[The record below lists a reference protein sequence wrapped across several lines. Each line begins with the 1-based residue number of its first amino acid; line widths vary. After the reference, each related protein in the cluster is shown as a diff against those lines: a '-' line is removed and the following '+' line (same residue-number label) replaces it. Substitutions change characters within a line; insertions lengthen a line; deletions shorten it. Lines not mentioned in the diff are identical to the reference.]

1 MSLACPGVPGGQG
14 RDGTTLHPKERLPV
28 ENRKEPTMIEL
39 FCLPPAA
46 LAHPPELP
54 PLPLWLQLGLAGAV
68 ALVIALALTL
78 S

>member
-1 MSLACPGVPGGQG
+1 
-14 RDGTTLHPKERLPV
+14 
-28 ENRKEPTMIEL
+28 MIPEL
-39 FCLPPAA
+39 FFLPPDA

-54 PLPLWLQLGLAGAV
+54 PLPLWLKLGLAGAA